1 MEKTDMKDHRV
12 ILSTALAI
20 LAAVV
25 LRLIGFRVN
34 GLLRWF
40 CCILRPVIYIGLF
53 TQWGGSV
60 RRRIIQPQVRCYL
73 STISALMVFWITA
86 RTLRYLFVEEPGM
99 KRLLWYLYYL
109 PMLFIPLLAVFVA
122 LSLGKPESYRLP
134 GRTAFLY
141 LPTAALLLL
150 VLTNDFHQLV
160 FVFPPDAAVWAN
172 DYHYDVGYFPT
183 VGWMTLC
190 ALAALVL
197 MLMKCRI
204 PGSRRVFLL
213 PFVPFLMVIIYGV
226 LYIFRV
232 PWLRTIAGDIT
243 VVFCL
248 LFAAALESCIR
259 CGLIQTNTG
268 YEALFVHGTIGAQ
281 ITDEEY
287 HVRYASANA
296 MTIPE
301 DMMRAA
307 EQGSVSLDKNTL
319 LKSSSI
325 RGGHVLWQEDIT
337 DITAL
342 LEKLEENRKTIE
354 DSNCIEEENYKTK
367 VKINTL
373 REKNR
378 LYDQLMRKTASQI
391 NRLDELLNQY
401 EAEHDPAIAR
411 RLLAKIGVVG
421 AYVKRRGN
429 LIFIEEKAEV
439 TDTAELLACL
449 EESFA
454 GLKLMDVDCAL
465 AVPEGQRISVQDA
478 ARVYDFFEAVT
489 EAALDAL
496 SFLWLKG
503 RVLEHAIVF
512 LMEVESAADLS
523 LFAGL
528 ADTCAC
534 EDGVWRFTLRVGKA
548 GEPA

>member
-1 MEKTDMKDHRV
+1 
-12 ILSTALAI
+12 
-20 LAAVV
+20 
-25 LRLIGFRVN
+25 
-34 GLLRWF
+34 
-40 CCILRPVIYIGLF
+40 
-53 TQWGGSV
+53 
-60 RRRIIQPQVRCYL
+60 
-73 STISALMVFWITA
+73 
-86 RTLRYLFVEEPGM
+86 
-99 KRLLWYLYYL
+99 
-109 PMLFIPLLAVFVA
+109 
-122 LSLGKPESYRLP
+122 
-134 GRTAFLY
+134 
-141 LPTAALLLL
+141 
-150 VLTNDFHQLV
+150 
-160 FVFPPDAAVWAN
+160 
-172 DYHYDVGYFPT
+172 
-183 VGWMTLC
+183 
-190 ALAALVL
+190 

-213 PFVPFLMVIIYGV
+213 PFVPVLMVIIYGV

-268 YEALFVHGTIGAQ
+268 YEALFAHGTIGAQ
-281 ITDEEY
+281 ITDEVY
-287 HVRYASANA
+287 QVRYASANA

-301 DMMRAA
+301 AVMRAA

-319 LKSSSI
+319 LKSSPI

-337 DITAL
+337 DMTAL

-354 DSNCIEEENYKTK
+354 ESNCIEEENYKTK

-378 LYDQLMRKTASQI
+378 LYDQLSRKTAGQI

-401 EAEHDPAIAR
+401 EAEQDPARAR
-411 RLLAKIGVVG
+411 RLLAKIGVIG

-429 LIFIEEKAEV
+429 LIFIEEKAKV

-449 EESFA
+449 EESFT
-454 GLKLMDVDCAL
+454 GLRLMGAECAL
-465 AVPEGQRISVQDA
+465 DVPQGQRISVQDA

-489 EAALDAL
+489 EAALDTL
-496 SFLWLKG
+496 TFLWLKG
-503 RVLEHAIVF
+503 RVREDAIVF
-512 LMEVESAADLS
+512 LLEAESAADLS
-523 LFAGL
+523 PFAGL

-534 EDGVWRFTLRVGKA
+534 EDGVWHFTLRIGKA
-548 GEPA
+548 GEPV